1 MYATDKAEVRME
13 LLNLWAEQRTVKEA
27 EEALVQA
34 DIPVGRV
41 MSIPEVLDDQ
51 QLWERE
57 VMMEMDI
64 DEPGGKQILVPGPTI
79 IKFSK
84 TPTTAGPIPKYGE
97 HNDEMYG
104 GLLGLDEQALSQL
117 RSEEVI

>member
-1 MYATDKAEVRME
+1 
-13 LLNLWAEQRTVKEA
+13 
-27 EEALVQA
+27 
-34 DIPVGRV
+34 
-41 MSIPEVLDDQ
+41 
-51 QLWERE
+51 
-57 VMMEMDI
+57 MDI

-84 TPTTAGPIPKYGE
+84 TPTPAGPIPKYGE

-104 GLLGLDEQALSQL
+104 GLLGLGEQTLSQL